1 LAAHF
6 TAVLAAQGWAMQTAA
21 DAATTEAASAVY
33 YAAGQQASATTI
45 ATTLGLKPTAVQ
57 PLTTSVPVT
66 GASGVDVVVV
76 IGADLASQ
84 AGT

>member
-1 LAAHF
+1 
-6 TAVLAAQGWAMQTAA
+6 
-21 DAATTEAASAVY
+21 VY
-33 YAAGQQASATTI
+33 YAAGQQASATVI
-45 ATTLGLKPTAVQ
+45 AGTLGLKPTAVQ
-57 PLTTSVPVT
+57 PLTTAVPVT